1 MKPAEKFMNLK
12 TTSDTDTLKQD
23 KNISLF
29 IYNKNSISCKN
40 KKRINVLL
48 ITFPLASHSNG
59 FKY

>member
-1 MKPAEKFMNLK
+1 MTPAEKFMNLK

-40 KKRINVLL
+40 KKD
-48 ITFPLASHSNG
+48 
-59 FKY
+59 